1 MKKESPASA
10 RILLVDDIPSG
21 LAARKLILMDH
32 GYSVE
37 TAQSGE
43 EAWELF
49 QNNRFDVVVTD
60 YRMKQMDGLELIR
73 RVHDADTPARTVLLS
88 GFLLAFDEQSSGADE
103 VIQKSS
109 REIPELLRVLKK
121 LTARPRRR
129 QPASAKDPAPRHKT
143 QAV

>member
-1 MKKESPASA
+1 
-10 RILLVDDIPSG
+10 
-21 LAARKLILMDH
+21 MDH

-60 YRMKQMDGLELIR
+60 YRMKQMDGVELIR
-73 RVHDADTPARTVLLS
+73 RIHDADTPARTVLLS
-88 GFLLAFDEQSSGADE
+88 GFLLALDEQSSGADE

-121 LTARPRRR
+121 LTTRPRRR
-129 QPASAKDPAPRHKT
+129 QPASAQAPPPRHKT

>member
-1 MKKESPASA
+1 MKKEPAAPA
-10 RILLVDDIPSG
+10 RILLVDDISSG
-21 LAARKLILMDH
+21 LTARKLILMDH

-37 TAQSGE
+37 TAPSGE
-43 EAWELF
+43 EAWEIF
-49 QNNRFDVVVTD
+49 QKNQFDVVVTD
-60 YRMKQMDGLELIR
+60 YRMKEMDGVELIR
-73 RVHDADTPARTVLLS
+73 RIRAADSPARTVLLS
-88 GFLLAFDEQSSGADE
+88 GFLLPFNEQSSGADE

-129 QPASAKDPAPRHKT
+129 QPASAKAVAPRQRS